1 MPSIKLQ
8 SSDGDIFKVDVETAK
23 QSETMKTILE
33 DLRMDDEDDA
43 LVPLPNVNAA
53 IFYHFSAFWLRSSVV
68 SVLIS
73 LKRSFSG
80 MRTKKSEQMIT
91 LFGIKTS

>member
-1 MPSIKLQ
+1 MPSIQLQ